1 MAALTD
7 LTIAEAGAGLDKRD
21 FTARELT
28 DAYLVAMES
37 ARDLNAYITAVNGI
51 AILTAEEERE
61 LANQ

>member
-37 ARDLNAYITAVNGI
+37 TRDLNAYIEETPERAQSM
-51 AILTAEEERE
+51 AE
-61 LANQ
+61 A